1 MKKIAVIFLVT
12 FVTAIVV
19 SSCNKKECP
28 AYSKGH
34 ANAKIERTS
43 GNV

>member
-1 MKKIAVIFLVT
+1 MKKIAVILLVT
-12 FVTAIVV
+12 FVTAVVV

-34 ANAKIERTS
+34 TRANTEQTEKP
-43 GNV
+43 V

>member
-12 FVTAIVV
+12 FVTALVF
-19 SSCNKKECP
+19 SSCNKKDCP

-34 ANAKIERTS
+34 TRANTEQPGK
-43 GNV
+43 NV